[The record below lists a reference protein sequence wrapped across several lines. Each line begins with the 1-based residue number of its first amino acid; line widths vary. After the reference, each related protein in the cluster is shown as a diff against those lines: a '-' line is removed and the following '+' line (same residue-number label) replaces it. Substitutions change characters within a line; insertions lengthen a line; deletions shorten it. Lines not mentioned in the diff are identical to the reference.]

1 MSWIWLRLSG
11 WYWGTPTPRSE
22 GFLCLNMF
30 LTPLIV
36 LGALAL
42 ALCIAGIL
50 EYQFHMRSLA
60 AIPLRIHVNGT
71 RGKSSV
77 TRLIAAGLRE
87 AGIRTFA
94 KTTGTAPRVIDSEG
108 KDRIIHRLRLPSI
121 GEQTRLLSYFAAEK
135 PEAVVMECMAV
146 QPQYQWIAEHQM
158 VQSQIGVITNLR
170 PDHLDEMG
178 PTEDDVAFSL
188 CNTVPVDGTLITGED
203 QKPEI
208 LQKIAA
214 QNGTAFIQSDETKI
228 TQEEL
233 DNFSYMEHPAN
244 VAVALDVCKEAGVD
258 RKIALAGMHKV
269 QPDLGA
275 LIAWNLDKDEK
286 RIQFVNGM
294 AANDPV
300 STLQIWKFVIDRYPA
315 EGGTCVFFNSRDDR
329 PVRTRQMI
337 ELTLEEIKPDHFI
350 IRGDKVD
357 ATVQRLLHHSPATK
371 VQTIGLNED
380 YGSVVNMMMD
390 LPHDTLIYA
399 IGNQVGAGQEI
410 LSKIS
415 DYRHHG

>member
-1 MSWIWLRLSG
+1 MS
-11 WYWGTPTPRSE
+11 
-22 GFLCLNMF
+22 

-36 LGALAL
+36 LGFLAI
-42 ALCIAGIL
+42 AICISGIL
-50 EYQFHMRSLA
+50 EYQFHMRSLV

-77 TRLIAAGLRE
+77 TRLVAAGLRE

-94 KTTGTAPRVIDSEG
+94 KTTGTAPRVIDAEG

-121 GEQTRLLSYFAAEK
+121 GEQTRLLSYFASEK

-158 VQSQIGVITNLR
+158 VQSQIGVITNVR

-178 PTEDDVAFSL
+178 PTEDDVAYSL
-188 CNTVPVDGTLITGED
+188 CNTVPENGILITGED

-208 LQKIAA
+208 LRQVAKI
-214 QNGTAFIQSDETKI
+214 NGTEFIQSNEADI
-228 TQEEL
+228 SRDEL
-233 DNFSYMEHPAN
+233 DQFTYMEHPAN
-244 VAVALDVCKEAGVD
+244 VAVALDVCKKAGVD
-258 RKIALAGMHKV
+258 RHIALAGMHKV

-275 LIAWNLDKDEK
+275 LIAWNLDQGEK
-286 RIQFVNGM
+286 RIQFINGM

-300 STLQIWKFVIDRYPA
+300 STLQIWKFIIDRYPA

-329 PVRTRQMI
+329 PFRTRQLI
-337 ELTLEEIKPDHFI
+337 ELTLEEIKPDYFI
-350 IRGDKVD
+350 IRGDKID
-357 ATVQRLLHHSPATK
+357 AIVQRLIHYSPGTN
-371 VQTIGLNED
+371 VQIIGLSND
-380 YGSVVNMMMD
+380 HNQVIDKLLS

-410 LSKIS
+410 LTKLS